1 MTVRRNALTD
11 VAGIKVGHHTAIG
24 DGYLTGTTVVLAPP
38 GGMTAGVDVR
48 GGGPG
53 TRETDLLAPTAAVE
67 KVHAIVLTGGSAYGL
82 ASASGVADALGER
95 GIGIPVGPAAGE
107 VVPIVP
113 AAVVFD
119 LGRGGVFAARP
130 TAEFGKLALQDA
142 WESDSGAE
150 MGSIG
155 AGAGSLTGR
164 LKGGIGQASAVLPNG
179 SVIAALVVANATGL
193 PFDPETGELSGIRL
207 FRPEDGL
214 RPGVPTASELAG
226 LTAVSAEIG
235 DGLAAASAAASAASS
250 PGQAE
255 FAGESISHTTL
266 GVVATNATLTK
277 AQCAKMAGMAH
288 DGLARA
294 VNPVHTM
301 FDGDLFF
308 GVGTG
313 ELGPPD
319 PAELFH
325 LLAAAADVVTRAMA
339 RAILAAETVTTP
351 AGTYRSYLDL
361 APSTM
366 PGH

>member
-1 MTVRRNALTD
+1 MTEMRNALTD

-130 TAEFGKLALQDA
+130 TAEFGRLALQDA
-142 WESDSGAE
+142 LESDAGTAMGA
-150 MGSIG
+150 IG

-164 LKGGIGQASAVLPNG
+164 LKGGIGQASVVLPNG

-207 FRPEDGL
+207 FRTEDGV
-214 RPGVPTASELAG
+214 RPGVPTASELAA
-226 LTAVSAEIG
+226 LTAVAAEIG
-235 DGLAAASAAASAASS
+235 DGLAAVSAASA
-250 PGQAE
+250 PGHAM

-313 ELGPPD
+313 ELAPPD

-351 AGTYRSYLDL
+351 AGTFRSYLDL

-366 PGH
+366 PRH